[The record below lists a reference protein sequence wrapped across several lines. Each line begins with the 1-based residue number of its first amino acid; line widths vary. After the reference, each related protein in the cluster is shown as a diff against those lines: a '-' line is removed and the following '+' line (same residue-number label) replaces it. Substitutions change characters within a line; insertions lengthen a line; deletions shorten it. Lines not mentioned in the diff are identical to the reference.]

1 MPQSAISK
9 TKYTVILTASVPVIS
24 KTKYTVVFHQRLLR
38 KLQYYGA
45 GNKIYVTKANER
57 TENSFELPRVRHF
70 DLSVDL
76 FASALIGPQSA
87 PRAFHSRF
95 SRRNRTCSK
104 ILWRAFGPMD
114 EKSEDMSHAAISI
127 ARQNRIM
134 ESSVRLPTMWCS
146 SSVLLYVHRD
156 PHGLLGPGSPGR
168 PPRLSH
174 SSWAL

>member
-104 ILWRAFGPMD
+104 ILWRA
-114 EKSEDMSHAAISI
+114 
-127 ARQNRIM
+127 
-134 ESSVRLPTMWCS
+134 
-146 SSVLLYVHRD
+146 
-156 PHGLLGPGSPGR
+156 LGPR
-168 PPRLSH
+168 TKNRRTCHTLRFQSH
-174 SSWAL
+174 DQIVSWKAACGYQRCDVQVRCCFTSTETHTDY